1 MSKSDAANTRW
12 SDGLLPGHRISLRA
26 VALCGLVALGVSVRA
41 HEGHEPLPT
50 KGVLV
55 DLEAGTIALS
65 RVAHQALGV
74 ATAEVA
80 TRPFGER
87 TLAYARLIPGWN
99 RHAFAA
105 SGIGG
110 GVVAI
115 HVRAGDTVQAGQRL
129 ATLQSL
135 ALETIQLELL
145 AARAE
150 HDLATRNL
158 DRLTSLVAA
167 QVATGRELAEA
178 RARWQQMAAASQVAQ
193 AKLLGLGLPADV
205 VAGIAAGSRPPL
217 GSLLEI
223 VSPIGGT
230 VMHVDAMN
238 GDAVQGNEHLFEIVD
253 LDEVLAEVQVLERDV
268 QRIAV
273 GQPMEVVLSAFPA
286 EPIETSVQTLG
297 LMLDPGTKLATAW
310 ATVVNPPA
318 AAARY
323 LPGMTGQAH
332 LLGTSRPDRIAVPEE
347 AVITNGLEKFVLVEE
362 AATREGFEYRKQ
374 NVVLDGSGAGMVGL
388 RDGNVFPGDQV
399 VTAGSHEL
407 GGFFVAGSLR
417 LSPEAEVNMGL
428 RTEPAALH
436 AIDEVLEFDGLV
448 DVPPG
453 SRAVANALVEGRLT
467 RIACRNG
474 QSVTVGDVI
483 AEITSLEVLDLQL
496 ELLQAAAERR
506 MQDESL
512 ARLRVLDTTQS
523 VPQRRVWETQ
533 TAALT
538 AAERVDSLTR
548 TLQGVG
554 FAADEVEA
562 MATEGRVFP
571 TVQLRAPGSGT
582 IVRLDAALGQV
593 VQPHQAVAEIHDP
606 RHVWVRGHLAEP
618 EVGRLLAPEAAV
630 AVRVRFTSLPDKVFV
645 GRLARR
651 GAAVDLVDRT
661 LPVWVEIDVPAGTL
675 LQHNML
681 ARVTLPVARA
691 AAALAVPATA
701 IVRQG
706 TRAYVFVQ
714 DADGSFRRQ
723 PVELGRRDDRLVSVT
738 RGLMPGEI
746 VAVAGVADL
755 QTAFASIR

>member
-1 MSKSDAANTRW
+1 MSNSKPPTHGAMATRLRCRPRW
-12 SDGLLPGHRISLRA
+12 RFVLACVLL
-26 VALCGLVALGVSVRA
+26 VVSGIAMA

-55 DLEAGTIALS
+55 DVDAGTIALS

-80 TRPFGER
+80 TRPFVDR

-105 SGIGG
+105 TGIAGR
-110 GVVAI
+110 VVAI
-115 HVRAGDTVQAGQRL
+115 HVRAGDSVQAGQRL

-135 ALETIQLELL
+135 TLETIQLELL

-150 HDLATRNL
+150 YDLATRNL
-158 DRLTSLVAA
+158 DRLTSLVEAR
-167 QVATGRELAEA
+167 VATGRELTEA

-205 VAGIAAGSRPPL
+205 VTGIAQGSRPPL
-217 GSLLEI
+217 GSLMEI
-223 VSPIGGT
+223 ASPIGGT
-230 VMHVDAMN
+230 VMHVEAMN
-238 GDAVQGNEHLFEIVD
+238 GDTVQGNEHLFEIVD
-253 LDEVLAEVQVLERDV
+253 LTEVLAEIQVLERDV
-268 QRIAV
+268 QRISV
-273 GQPMEVVLSAFPA
+273 GQPVEIVLSAFPA
-286 EPIETSVQTLG
+286 QPIETSVQTLG
-297 LMLDPGTKLATAW
+297 LMLAPDTKLATAW

-318 AAARY
+318 VPARY
-323 LPGMTGQAH
+323 LPGMTGRAH
-332 LLGTSRPDRIAVPEE
+332 LLGPSRPDRIAVPAE
-347 AVITNGLEKFVLVEE
+347 ALMTNGLEKFVLVEE

-374 NVVLDGSGAGMVGL
+374 NVIIDGRGSGLVGL
-388 RDGNVFPGDQV
+388 RDGSVFPGDQV

-407 GGFFVAGSLR
+407 GGFFVAESLR

-428 RTEPAALH
+428 RTEPAGLH

-448 DVPPG
+448 DIPPG
-453 SRAVANALVEGRLT
+453 SRAVANALVEGRIT

-474 QSVTVGDVI
+474 QSVSGGEVL

-496 ELLQAAAERR
+496 ELIQAAAERR
-506 MQDESL
+506 MQEESL

-533 TAALT
+533 TAAIS
-538 AAERVDSLTR
+538 AAERVDSLSR

-554 FAADEVEA
+554 FSGDEVEA
-562 MATEGRVFP
+562 MATEGRIFP
-571 TVQLRAPGSGT
+571 TVQLRAPVSGT
-582 IVRLDAALGQV
+582 IVRLDAVQGQV
-593 VQPHQAVAEIHDP
+593 VQPHQVVAEIHDP

-618 EVGRLLAPEAAV
+618 EVGRLSAAEAAV
-630 AVRVRFTSLPDKVFV
+630 AVRVRFTSLPEAVFV

-651 GAAVDLVDRT
+651 GVAVDLVDRT
-661 LPVWVEIDVPAGTL
+661 LPVWVEIDVPDGTVV
-675 LQHNML
+675 QHNML
-681 ARVTLPVARA
+681 ARVTLPVAQA
-691 AAALAVPATA
+691 APTLAVPATA

-706 TRAYVFVQ
+706 TRSFVFVQ

-723 PVELGRRDDRLVSVT
+723 PVELGPRDDQLVSVT
-738 RGLMPGEI
+738 QGLMPGEN

>member
-1 MSKSDAANTRW
+1 MSSSKPPRDAMMATHRQYDPW
-12 SDGLLPGHRISLRA
+12 WRFVLACVLLVVSGI
-26 VALCGLVALGVSVRA
+26 ALA

-55 DLEAGTIALS
+55 DVDAGTIALS

-80 TRPFGER
+80 TRPFVDR

-105 SGIGG
+105 TGIAGR
-110 GVVAI
+110 VVAI
-115 HVRAGDTVQAGQRL
+115 HVRAGDSVEAGQRL

-135 ALETIQLELL
+135 TLETIQLELL

-150 HDLATRNL
+150 YDLATRNL
-158 DRLTSLVAA
+158 DRLTSLVEAR
-167 QVATGRELAEA
+167 VATGRELTEA

-205 VAGIAAGSRPPL
+205 VTGIAQGSRPPL
-217 GSLLEI
+217 GSLMEI
-223 VSPIGGT
+223 ASPIGGT
-230 VMHVDAMN
+230 VMHVEAMN
-238 GDAVQGNEHLFEIVD
+238 GDTVQGNEHLFEIVD
-253 LDEVLAEVQVLERDV
+253 LAEVLAEIQVLERDV
-268 QRIAV
+268 QRISV
-273 GQPMEVVLSAFPA
+273 GQPVEIVLSAFPA
-286 EPIETSVQTLG
+286 QPIETSVQTLG
-297 LMLDPGTKLATAW
+297 LMLAPDTKLATAW

-318 AAARY
+318 VPARY
-323 LPGMTGQAH
+323 LPGMTGRAH
-332 LLGTSRPDRIAVPEE
+332 LLGPSRPDRIAVPAE
-347 AVITNGLEKFVLVEE
+347 ALMTNGLEKFVLVEE

-374 NVVLDGSGAGMVGL
+374 NVIIDGRGSGLVGL
-388 RDGNVFPGDQV
+388 RDGSVFPGDQV

-407 GGFFVAGSLR
+407 GGFFVAESIR

-428 RTEPAALH
+428 RTEPAGLH

-448 DVPPG
+448 DIPPG
-453 SRAVANALVEGRLT
+453 SRAVANALVEGRIT

-474 QSVTVGDVI
+474 QSVSGGEVI

-496 ELLQAAAERR
+496 ELIQAAAERR
-506 MQDESL
+506 MQEESL

-533 TAALT
+533 TAAIS
-538 AAERVDSLTR
+538 AAERVDSLSR

-554 FAADEVEA
+554 FSGDEVEA
-562 MATEGRVFP
+562 MATEGRIFP
-571 TVQLRAPGSGT
+571 TVQLRAPVSGT
-582 IVRLDAALGQV
+582 IVRLDAVQGQV
-593 VQPHQAVAEIHDP
+593 VQPHQVVAEIHDP

-618 EVGRLLAPEAAV
+618 EVGRLSAAEAAV
-630 AVRVRFTSLPDKVFV
+630 AVRVRFTSLPEAVFV

-651 GAAVDLVDRT
+651 GVAVDLVDRT
-661 LPVWVEIDVPAGTL
+661 LPVWVEIDVPDGTV

-681 ARVTLPVARA
+681 ARVTLPVAQA
-691 AAALAVPATA
+691 APTLAVPATA

-706 TRAYVFVQ
+706 TRSFVFVQ

-723 PVELGRRDDRLVSVT
+723 PVELGPRDDQLVSVT
-738 RGLMPGEI
+738 QGLMPGEN
-746 VAVAGVADL
+746 VAVAGVVDL

>member
-1 MSKSDAANTRW
+1 MSSSEPPVCGEMATRLRCRRRW
-12 SDGLLPGHRISLRA
+12 RLLLACVLI
-26 VALCGLVALGVSVRA
+26 LGSEIAMA

-55 DLEAGTIALS
+55 DVAAGTIALS
-65 RVAHQALGV
+65 RVAQQALGV

-80 TRPFGER
+80 TRPFADR

-105 SGIGG
+105 AGIGG
-110 GVVAI
+110 RVVAI
-115 HVRAGDTVQAGQRL
+115 HVRAGDSVQAGQRL
-129 ATLQSL
+129 ATLQSV

-158 DRLTSLVAA
+158 DRLTSLVDA
-167 QVATGRELAEA
+167 QVATGRELTEA

-205 VAGIAAGSRPPL
+205 VTGIAKGSRPPL

-223 VSPIGGT
+223 ASPIGGT
-230 VMHVDAMN
+230 VMHVEAMN
-238 GDAVQGNEHLFEIVD
+238 GDLVQGNEHLFEIVD
-253 LDEVLAEVQVLERDV
+253 LAEVLAEVQVLERDV
-268 QRIAV
+268 QRVSV
-273 GQPMEVVLSAFPA
+273 GQPMEVVLSAYPA
-286 EPIETSVQTLG
+286 QPIETSVQTVG
-297 LMLDPGTKLATAW
+297 LMLAPDTKLATAW
-310 ATVVNPPA
+310 ATVVNSPA
-318 AAARY
+318 VPARY
-323 LPGMTGQAH
+323 LPGMTGQAQ
-332 LLGTSRPDRIAVPEE
+332 LLGPPRPDRIAVPAE
-347 AVITNGLEKFVLVEE
+347 ALITNGLEKFVLVEE

-374 NVVLDGSGAGMVGL
+374 NVIIAGSGLGMVGL

-399 VTAGSHEL
+399 VTTGSHEL
-407 GGFFVAGSLR
+407 GGFFIAGSLR
-417 LSPEAEVNMGL
+417 LSPEAEVNMSL
-428 RTEPAALH
+428 RTEPAGLH
-436 AIDEVLEFDGLV
+436 AIDEILEFDGLV

-453 SRAVANALVEGRLT
+453 SRFMANALVEGRIT

-474 QSVTVGDVI
+474 QSVSGRELI

-496 ELLQAAAERR
+496 ELIQAAAERR
-506 MQDESL
+506 MQEESL

-533 TAALT
+533 TAAMT
-538 AAERVDSLTR
+538 AAERVDSLSR
-548 TLQGVG
+548 TLQRVG
-554 FAADEVEA
+554 FSADEVEA
-562 MATEGRVFP
+562 MATAGRVFP

-582 IVRLDAALGQV
+582 IVRLDAVLGQV
-593 VQPHQAVAEIHDP
+593 VQPHQVVAEIHDP

-618 EVGRLLAPEAAV
+618 EVGRLPAAEAAV
-630 AVRVRFTSLPDKVFV
+630 AVRVRFTSLPEAMFV
-645 GRLARR
+645 GRLVRR
-651 GAAVDLVDRT
+651 GVAVDLVDRT

-681 ARVTLPVARA
+681 ARVTLPVAQTLPT
-691 AAALAVPATA
+691 LAVPATA

-706 TRAYVFVQ
+706 TRSYVFIQ
-714 DADGSFRRQ
+714 AADGSFRRQ
-723 PVELGRRDDRLVSVT
+723 PVEVGRHDDHLVAVT
-738 RGLMPGEI
+738 QGLMPGEI